1 MKKSI
6 LGLLIISAC
15 FSANAA
21 VVVIGN
27 SQGPDA
33 ISSDAVKQLYLGKGQ
48 QLPNGANAQLFELP
62 EGSAERTEFHSKTT
76 GRTDAQL
83 QSNWSRLVFTGKAT
97 APVVAGDS
105 AAMINAIKANPN
117 AIGYL
122 DESAVTADVKV
133 LLKL

>member
-1 MKKSI
+1 MKKTI
-6 LGLLIISAC
+6 LSMLLMSAC
-15 FSANAA
+15 CTANAG

-33 ISSDAVKQLYLGKGQ
+33 ISLDTVKQLYLGKGQ
-48 QLPNGANAQLFELP
+48 QLPNGATAQLVELK
-62 EGSAERTEFHSKTT
+62 EGSAERAEFHAKTT

-97 APVVAGDS
+97 APVIANDS
-105 AAMINAIKANPN
+105 AAMINAIKANSN

-122 DESAVTADVKV
+122 DEAAVTADVKV